1 MVYYTATKNSLA
13 NSYKTLLPYIG
24 ALTALGT
31 SNAIGTEVSGGSPAY
46 GRVNGGWGSASS
58 GVVTSA
64 ATVLNIPN
72 GATIVGVALYDVASG
87 APTYYD
93 QIGVTSQPFSSQGT
107 YTVTAT
113 YTQT

>member
-1 MVYYTATKNSLA
+1 MVYYTATKTSLA
-13 NSYKTLLPYIG
+13 GSYKALLPYLG

-46 GRVNGGWGSASS
+46 ARVAASWGTPAA
-58 GVVTSA
+58 GAVTSA
-64 ATVLNIPN
+64 ATVLNVPTGI
-72 GATIVGVALYDVASG
+72 TIVGVSLYDVASG

-93 QIGVTSQPFSSQGT
+93 QVGVTSQAFSSQGT

-113 YTQT
+113 FTES